1 MSQRWRNPASR
12 AWALATFVVLLAV
25 AVVVVVM
32 TLAPY
37 LGRAREASQREALRE
52 RCAANLR
59 EVWAALDAWW
69 TERGAP
75 PERLED
81 LVLQGF
87 LANREAL
94 ACPEA
99 PPGPRTASPE
109 GIICDYAYVRY
120 SSHVA
125 ATGAPMIFDRSGA
138 HGGEG
143 RNFLFDGG
151 VVEFRQESQVQS
163 LFGEWASAN
172 SEFRVF
178 LQHSGGAP

>member
-1 MSQRWRNPASR
+1 LASG
-12 AWALATFVVLLAV
+12 AWALATFVILLAL
-25 AVVVVVM
+25 AVVVVVAM
-32 TLAPY
+32 LAPY

-59 EVWAALDAWW
+59 EVWVALDAWW
-69 TERGAP
+69 TERGAL

-87 LANREAL
+87 LTNREAL
-94 ACPEA
+94 ACPE
-99 PPGPRTASPE
+99 PGPAGRTLGPE
-109 GIICDYAYVRY
+109 GIICDYAYVRF
-120 SSHVA
+120 SSRVA
-125 ATGAPMIFDRSGA
+125 ATGAPIVFDRSGA

-151 VVEFRQESQVQS
+151 VVEFRQESQAQA

-178 LQHSGGAP
+178 LQESGGAP

>member
-1 MSQRWRNPASR
+1 MNRIR
-12 AWALATFVVLLAV
+12 ALSNGAGWALATFVVLLAV

-32 TLAPY
+32 ALSPY
-37 LGRAREASQREALRE
+37 LGRAREASQREAARD
-52 RCAANLR
+52 RCAAHMR
-59 EVWAALDAWW
+59 AVWAAADAWRQ
-69 TERGAP
+69 ERGSP

-87 LANREAL
+87 LADREAL
-94 ACPEA
+94 TCPEA
-99 PPGPRTASPE
+99 PSGPRNAEVE
-109 GIICDYAYVRY
+109 GIVCDYVYVRY
-120 SSHVA
+120 ATRSA
-125 ATGAPMIFDRSGA
+125 AVGAPMVFDKAGA

-151 VVEFRQESQVQS
+151 DVEFRQEAQIQS

-178 LQHSGGAP
+178 LQNSGGAP